1 MNKKIVFR
9 VIAIIFMLSIFSKAV
24 YAAPPSLRELK
35 AYTEYNEIFNR
46 IEDIRNNVTLIKVN
60 QSTAK
65 NSSNKIQ
72 REISFF
78 VTQLNSI
85 EIEIEKIKKEQYNSM
100 PDQVCAR
107 ELMII
112 CDSLKMSI
120 EQLVLLLDIIK
131 ADEPAGS
138 DLFYSEYLFHSYYHL
153 NLSDDVSAYVGR
165 YYNFK

>member
-9 VIAIIFMLSIFSKAV
+9 MIAIIFIFSIFSNNI

-35 AYTEYNEIFNR
+35 AYAEYNEVFNR
-46 IEDIRNNVTLIKVN
+46 IEDIRNNITLIKVN

-72 REISFF
+72 REVNFF

-100 PDQVCAR
+100 PDQVCGR

-112 CDSLKMSI
+112 CESLKMSI

-131 ADEPAGS
+131 ADEPVGS

-153 NLSDDVSAYVGR
+153 NLSDDVSAYVER